1 MPQVI
6 QFSKYF
12 LAGGENL
19 KRRQAI
25 AAWLFLTPF
34 LLTALFFLVGPL
46 GYALY
51 LSTQTDTLV
60 GGVEFVGIENY
71 ITTLGDPVFLEGVKR
86 VFVFGL
92 IQIPIMLGI
101 ATIGALMLDIF
112 NSRLARTFRLI
123 AFMPYAVPGVVA
135 ALMWGFL
142 YSKSFGPF
150 VGLFEALGFDNFN
163 FFVPHTF
170 IYSMSN
176 VITWAW
182 TGYNMIIIY
191 SALQGLPREMYESA
205 IVDGANQ
212 IQVAL
217 RVKIPAVKSAIL
229 LTAIFAIIGTMQIFT
244 EPKVLQRYT
253 NAVSNGYTP
262 NIYSFNLAFVQSQ
275 FNYSAAVS
283 FTLAII
289 VFIITALVLVFSR
302 RRVSRGS

>member
-1 MPQVI
+1 
-6 QFSKYF
+6 
-12 LAGGENL
+12 
-19 KRRQAI
+19 
-25 AAWLFLTPF
+25 
-34 LLTALFFLVGPL
+34 
-46 GYALY
+46 
-51 LSTQTDTLV
+51 
-60 GGVEFVGIENY
+60 
-71 ITTLGDPVFLEGVKR
+71 
-86 VFVFGL
+86 
-92 IQIPIMLGI
+92 
-101 ATIGALMLDIF
+101 
-112 NSRLARTFRLI
+112 
-123 AFMPYAVPGVVA
+123 
-135 ALMWGFL
+135 
-142 YSKSFGPF
+142 
-150 VGLFEALGFDNFN
+150 
-163 FFVPHTF
+163 
-170 IYSMSN
+170 
-176 VITWAW
+176 
-182 TGYNMIIIY
+182 
-191 SALQGLPREMYESA
+191 MYESA

>member
-1 MPQVI
+1 M
-6 QFSKYF
+6 
-12 LAGGENL
+12 
-19 KRRQAI
+19 KRRQALT
-25 AAWLFLTPF
+25 AWLFMTPF
-34 LLTALFFLVGPL
+34 LTVALFFLVGPL

-60 GGVEFVGIENY
+60 GGVEFVGITNY
-71 ITTLGDPVFLEGVKR
+71 KDTLTDPVFLEGVKR
-86 VFVFGL
+86 VIIFGL
-92 IQIPIMLGI
+92 IQIPIMLSLST
-101 ATIGALMLDIF
+101 AGALVLDVI

-150 VGLFEALGFDNFN
+150 VGILEFIGFENFN
-163 FFVPHTF
+163 FFVPSVF

-212 IQVAL
+212 IQTAI
-217 RVKIPAVKSAIL
+217 RVKIPAVKNAIL
-229 LTAIFAIIGTMQIFT
+229 LTSIFAIIGTMQIFT
-244 EPKVLQRYT
+244 EPKVLTRYT

-289 VFIITALVLVFSR
+289 VFVITAIVLVITR
-302 RRVSRGS
+302 RRSASTK

>member
-1 MPQVI
+1 M
-6 QFSKYF
+6 
-12 LAGGENL
+12 

-25 AAWLFLTPF
+25 AAWLFLAPF
-34 LLTALFFLVGPL
+34 LLVALFFLVGPL
-46 GYALY
+46 VYALF

-60 GGVEFVGIENY
+60 GGVGFVGIDNY
-71 ITTLGDPVFLEGVKR
+71 ITSLTDPVFLEGVKR
-86 VFVFGL
+86 VIIFGVL
-92 IQIPIMLGI
+92 QIPIMLTLS
-101 ATIGALMLDIF
+101 TIGALILDVI

-150 VGLFEALGFDNFN
+150 VAIFEFLGFDNFN
-163 FFVPHTF
+163 FFVPSVF

-212 IQVAL
+212 IQTAIQ
-217 RVKIPAVKSAIL
+217 VKLPAVRNAIL

-275 FNYSAAVS
+275 FNYAAAVS

-289 VFIITALVLVFSR
+289 VFIITALVLSATR
-302 RRVSRGS
+302 RRAATSK